1 MTGTRLAS
9 FGGLIFLML
18 FIFIVLALGWFL
30 RSLLFDVLLLWFSFG
45 RFYIFLI
52 LLLDDRWFRRRGLTG
67 IGNIS
72 HKTSGESSYCQ
83 GSDSHKLFF
92 HRDNPLSKYIKP
104 SLGLFSMGL
113 F

>member
-18 FIFIVLALGWFL
+18 FIFIVLVLSGFL
-30 RSLLFDVLLLWFSFG
+30 RNLLFDVLFLWFSFG

-52 LLLDDRWFRRRGLTG
+52 LLLDNRWFRRRGLTG

-72 HKTSGESSYCQ
+72 HKTSGESGYCQ

-92 HRDNPLSKYIKP
+92 H
-104 SLGLFSMGL
+104 
-113 F
+113 